1 MPDRPV
7 VGVIG
12 DGSAQY
18 AITAL
23 WTAAANDVPVTFLV
37 PRNDEYAIL
46 KWFGEFEQVSGVPGL
61 DVPGIDNVSLA
72 RGYGVPARRVE
83 SREEL
88 HAALEED
95 IPAAGPRLIEVPIQ
109 PGMSFP

>member
-1 MPDRPV
+1 MGATVGVQLAMPDRPV
-7 VGVIG
+7 IGVIG

-23 WTAAANDVPVTFLV
+23 WSAAANDLPVTFLV

-95 IPAAGPRLIEVPIQ
+95 IPAR
-109 PGMSFP
+109 PGLG